1 MQASEEIGVKYM
13 QKWEEEIMLRE
24 EEKDTVTKD
33 AIEKTIKSLKKY
45 NVSKENILKEIT
57 DSYPNYTEYAKALI

>member
-1 MQASEEIGVKYM
+1 
-13 QKWEEEIMLRE
+13 MLRE